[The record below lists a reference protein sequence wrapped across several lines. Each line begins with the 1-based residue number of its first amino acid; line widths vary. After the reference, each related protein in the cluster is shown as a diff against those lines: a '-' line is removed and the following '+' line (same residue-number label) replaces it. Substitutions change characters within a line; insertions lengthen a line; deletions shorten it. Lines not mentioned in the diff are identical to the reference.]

1 MPWARILLL
10 FEAFGSG
17 FPRPCVEMSSERF
30 QRTNWRA
37 YLARQ
42 ECFLRCRRAIEK
54 CFFMDS
60 KGNVR
65 TVFLARVLHALGANP
80 AAVRGFRKRFFKAMC
95 RGEFG
100 GNPCG
105 RIDARTLLDRVFFM
119 LSEGDRTLFFY
130 GFHKGDVR
138 TVFLARVLH
147 ALGANPAAVR
157 GFRKWFSKAMCR
169 GEFGAFG
176 SKKLNPS
183 ATAVIHT
190 ARTSK

>member
-1 MPWARILLL
+1 MPRWVRSESSFFMMSEGDRTLFFIWIPKVTFGQFFWLVFCMPWARILLL

-17 FPRPCVEMSSERF
+17 SPRPCVEVSSERF

-100 GNPCG
+100 GNPA
-105 RIDARTLLDRVFFM
+105 DELTRV
-119 LSEGDRTLFFY
+119 
-130 GFHKGDVR
+130 
-138 TVFLARVLH
+138 
-147 ALGANPAAVR
+147 P
-157 GFRKWFSKAMCR
+157 C
-169 GEFGAFG
+169 
-176 SKKLNPS
+176 
-183 ATAVIHT
+183 
-190 ARTSK
+190 